1 LPDTPTAQAPE
12 DSAARFLKGL
22 AVVDDV
28 AYFGISQW
36 RERSARDSPDH
47 DCELAA
53 FDLEAG
59 RLLWRRQV
67 RSSWGEYY

>member
-1 LPDTPTAQAPE
+1 
-12 DSAARFLKGL
+12 
-22 AVVDDV
+22 VVDDV

-36 RERSARDSPDH
+36 QERSARDSPDH

-67 RSSWGEYY
+67 RSSRGEY